1 MTREQALAG
10 RARPHIL
17 TSRLFS
23 VKAPS
28 MKLLSWQAMTSTRD
42 KRRPQGLLIYSCAD
56 EDLGAGPRQNE
67 RPKLAHCEWIGFVVG
82 GNKASLAQLVEHA
95 LRKCTVHG
103 LEPHRRLL
111 HQALCAP
118 LKTGTSTSADLS
130 TRGRRLLLAASTATY
145 SLLSTSSPWPYA
157 NRAHALPAELRR
169 PCSWAM

>member
-56 EDLGAGPRQNE
+56 EDLGAGPRQNDP
-67 RPKLAHCEWIGFVVG
+67 PKLAHCEWIGFVVG

-95 LRKCTVHG
+95 LRKCTVMG
-103 LEPHRRLL
+103 SGPIGGFCIRLF
-111 HQALCAP
+111 AP
-118 LKTGTSTSADLS
+118 LSRLERPQARTYRLEADACY
-130 TRGRRLLLAASTATY
+130 LLPAQPHTASY
-145 SLLSTSSPWPYA
+145 QP
-157 NRAHALPAELRR
+157 RAHDRTLTERMLYQL
-169 PCSWAM
+169 S